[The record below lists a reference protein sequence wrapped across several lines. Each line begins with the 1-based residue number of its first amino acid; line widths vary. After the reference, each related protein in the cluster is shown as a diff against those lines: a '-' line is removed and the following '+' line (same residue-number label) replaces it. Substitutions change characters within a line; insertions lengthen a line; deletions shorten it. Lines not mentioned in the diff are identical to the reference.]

1 MEMGFSTRSNSRE
14 VDPQPIFGIGS
25 AMRIAL
31 IVAVLIVAV
40 LMIIA
45 FPAINPVP
53 GDEEINLIITF
64 PKEGDEVWIDVVP
77 PHVTVHGEVDAPS
90 GIRSVVVQSE
100 IGEVSCGNG
109 MEFAC
114 PVPVSSGKNK
124 ITVIATDNLGNQ
136 AEKSLNVT
144 IRSGPPPPLLIIVL
158 GYLIENALGYIIG
171 IIGVLGALLIF
182 LKFRRRKR
190 R

>member
-40 LMIIA
+40 LIVAVLMIIA
-45 FPAINPVP
+45 FPAINPAP

-90 GIRSVVVQSE
+90 GIRSVVIQSE

-109 MEFAC
+109 TEFAC
-114 PVPVSSGKNK
+114 PVPVSSGR
-124 ITVIATDNLGNQ
+124 T
-136 AEKSLNVT
+136 KS
-144 IRSGPPPPLLIIVL
+144 RS
-158 GYLIENALGYIIG
+158 
-171 IIGVLGALLIF
+171 
-182 LKFRRRKR
+182 
-190 R
+190 

>member
-1 MEMGFSTRSNSRE
+1 
-14 VDPQPIFGIGS
+14 
-25 AMRIAL
+25 MRIAL
-31 IVAVLIVAV
+31 IVAAMV
-40 LMIIA
+40 IIA
-45 FPAINPVP
+45 FPTVCSGLQPESPVP
-53 GDEEINLIITF
+53 DGETINLIITF

-90 GIRSVVVQSE
+90 GIRSVVIQSE

-109 MEFAC
+109 TEFAC

-158 GYLIENALGYIIG
+158 GHLIENALGYIIG